1 VNPEIKKMWVDALRN
16 GEYQQ
21 GYNYL
26 AVHQGES
33 VHFCCLGVL
42 CDLAKQRGVID
53 SNQDEYG
60 RYSYGTYSNFTDV
73 VLPKGVQ
80 EWAGLTVD
88 NPELEVELNNEYEEE
103 FVTEVRLSELN
114 DDHGFDF
121 EKLANLIEK
130 QL

>member
-1 VNPEIKKMWVDALRN
+1 MNSEIKKLWISALRS

-26 AVHQGES
+26 AVNQGDS

-42 CDLAKQRGVID
+42 CDLAKQHGVVEN
-53 SNQDEYG
+53 NQDEYG
-60 RYSYGTYSNFTDV
+60 RYSYGTSSSLSDV

-88 NPELEVELNNEYEEE
+88 NPELEANLNNEDEEE
-103 FVTEVRLSELN
+103 FVAKVRLAELN

-121 EKLANLIEK
+121 KKLAKLIEE

>member
-1 VNPEIKKMWVDALRN
+1 MNPEIKKLWISALRS

-26 AVHQGES
+26 AVHQGDS

-42 CDLAKQRGVID
+42 CDLAKQRGVIE

-88 NPELEVELNNEYEEE
+88 NPELKAMISDYTEEEVED
-103 FVTEVRLSELN
+103 TIRLSELN
-114 DDHGFDF
+114 DDYSFDF
-121 EKLANLIEK
+121 EKLAKLIEE